1 MASLSASALSGA
13 LLMAA
18 FAVGTMVSLVIGPW
32 LLLRLKDAGSGQ
44 WGMRLAGLALAA
56 TSGWALWMG
65 ITQPTGLW
73 CA

>member
-1 MASLSASALSGA
+1 
-13 LLMAA
+13 
-18 FAVGTMVSLVIGPW
+18 MVSLVIGPW